1 MLPIANRKTLQIPHG
16 LAALAAV
23 ICLVLAFAADHV
35 PAEQDLRAEQ
45 TGISSP
51 VEQAAEEI
59 AGDERSQPAFRDRR
73 EQRSRLDN
81 LTLIPWLPVPGGGR
95 G

>member
-1 MLPIANRKTLQIPHG
+1 MLPIANRKTLEIPHG

-23 ICLVLAFAADHV
+23 ICLVLAFATDHA
-35 PAEQDLRAEQ
+35 PGEQDLR
-45 TGISSP
+45 
-51 VEQAAEEI
+51 VERNSTSAPLDQAVEESV
-59 AGDERSQPAFRDRR
+59 GDDRTQPRIRERR
-73 EQRSRLDN
+73 EQRQRQGN